1 MEVASNV
8 EQKDNKSGK
17 KRVETVKNKPGLNDH
32 NSLKQMTASVVHICT
47 GIIDRTRAGT
57 DKEYRQLEFQMMNMF
72 QTLVQLHIQAKRK
85 QIAMDYMDATAG
97 LSDYRDDQLSGSA
110 LEHTHLPELYTFMEK
125 LQQKPVQNSYCM
137 ERVFENLDYLS
148 TCYAPQPDVHEQP
161 QAQVEALIEEQTAVQ
176 AKDQIELQTE
186 AHIETQIRSIHEEPG
201 DNQQIADKDSPDPQ
215 APQVKPVWE
224 PLEPLEEEGLKNTQ
238 AKVFNNPRIGVKE
251 KGRNTAS
258 PSNRGK
264 RSPAVQPPAFFS
276 KASISIGQTRYVRYL
291 KSF

>member
-1 MEVASNV
+1 MEVACKV

-72 QTLVQLHIQAKRK
+72 HTLVQLHIQAKRK

-125 LQQKPVQNSYCM
+125 LQQKPLQNSYCM

-161 QAQVEALIEEQTAVQ
+161 QAQVEALIEEQTAIQ
-176 AKDQIELQTE
+176 AKDQIEPQTE

-201 DNQQIADKDSPDPQ
+201 DNQQIADKNSPDPQ
-215 APQVKPVWE
+215 APQ
-224 PLEPLEEEGLKNTQ
+224 EEDDLKNTQ
-238 AKVFNNPRIGVKE
+238 AKVFNNLRIGVKE
-251 KGRNTAS
+251 KSRNTAS

-264 RSPAVQPPAFFS
+264 RSPAMHPPEIFGEI
-276 KASISIGQTRYVRYL
+276 SISIGQTRYIRYL